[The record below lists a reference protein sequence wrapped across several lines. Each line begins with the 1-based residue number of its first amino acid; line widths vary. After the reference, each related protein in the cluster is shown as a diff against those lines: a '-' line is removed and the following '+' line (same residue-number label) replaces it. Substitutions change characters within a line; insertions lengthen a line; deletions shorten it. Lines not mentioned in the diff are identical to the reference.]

1 MEAEFQ
7 LINAP
12 VITPDFRDA
21 DAPDVALIKRIPPSL
36 KRPSMTYVQPAMA
49 AGNKEAGFFASEYP
63 LLDIGA
69 AEDTDSYVYQAVF
82 KKLALAM
89 KEGWSLVG
97 KNQETLDYIKDRFNQ
112 LEIAQGQTIRSM
124 LIELM
129 GSLLR
134 YHSVFILKARNAKAS
149 GGKVRRIGNKKLNPV
164 AGYFVASPDTMEIKP
179 GKDYRPK
186 AYKHVMPDGRK
197 KFFKPE
203 DVIHVTVNKK
213 PHFLTPTPPWHPVI
227 EDVTA
232 LRRIEEHIENLVYQH
247 IYPLFQYKVGTEDRP
262 MQRYEDGTTEADIVR
277 AKIRDMPSDGM
288 IVTPERHEIAGLGSE
303 SRALRADP
311 YVEHFKKRV
320 IAGTGMSQLDFG
332 DGNTANRSCYSED
345 TQTLTENGWK
355 YYWEIK
361 EGERIATFNPQTEQ
375 LEFYEPNG
383 GIYLHEYEGPM
394 YHFKNR
400 NVDVCVTP
408 DHDMWVGQRM
418 WKETEWSKQKAEEIP
433 HNRFDF
439 RTGSFGWEGIEPED
453 FKLPFVPYGSNIDF
467 ANSIDFDR
475 IKIEDWLEFLGYFV
489 SEGTLAKTK
498 NKWAISIS
506 QSSWANPEKAER
518 IRACFRR
525 LPFKFN
531 EYTDPSDGT
540 TRFWINCKSLYL
552 YLQENCGDY
561 SYLKHF
567 PSEVLSYSKE
577 YLRIAFEAAMLGD
590 GTTDR
595 REGRTSRAYYST
607 SDLLIDQM
615 QTIAVKLGY
624 RAHVLDGASCKRV
637 CISLGS
643 KSEVKKSQIEVVQ
656 YSGKVYCF
664 NVENHLFFTRRNGR
678 IGVHGNTADSMSKLA
693 VSNVKFYQQC
703 LADFLNFHMIRELLQ
718 ESVFGFDVLKEENKV
733 EIQFAEIDHEA
744 SIARENH
751 EMLRFTSNLTT
762 RTEARQ
768 RSGMEPMSEEQEE
781 DCYSCKV
788 TQKEIEKKGDIELEK
803 AKATASQR
811 AAQNKSTPTNQHG
824 TKTGPAKRKSARDM
838 VAADL
843 FHQLV
848 QDLHRV
854 NPRAVNL
861 GFIEQLFYLTRDQIK
876 RSFET
881 QIRNAVISGTQG
893 LPIGQSLGIRL
904 NAIISR
910 VQRDFESDVD
920 RLFRA
925 SMSRTVAELSRGI
938 RDRLTIDR
946 LEYRIRFIE
955 RSILKKAETLGA
967 VAAMQSNG
975 IEQAVVRSVVG
986 GEDYPI
992 WNGVVIELNGVS
1004 DDQLPPYHP
1013 NCKCT
1018 LEPVGAPNGG

>member
-7 LINAP
+7 LVNAP
-12 VITPDFRDA
+12 VITPVFQDV
-21 DAPDVALIKRIPPSL
+21 DAPDIALIKRLPPSL
-36 KRPSMTYVQPAMA
+36 KRPTMTYVQPATA
-49 AGNKEAGFFASEYP
+49 TRGNKDSGFFPSEYP

-97 KNQETLDYIKDRFNQ
+97 KNQDTIDYVRERFNQ

-129 GSLLR
+129 GALLR
-134 YHSVFILKARNAKAS
+134 YHSVFILKARNAAAS
-149 GGKVRRIGNKKLNPV
+149 GGKVRRIGNKKLKPV

-197 KFFKPE
+197 RFFKPE
-203 DVIHVTVNKK
+203 DVIHVHVNKK

-247 IYPLFQYKVGTEDRP
+247 IYPLFQYKVGTENHP
-262 MQRYEDGTTEADIVR
+262 MQRYEDGSTEADVVR

-288 IVTPERHEIAGLGSE
+288 IVTPERHEISGLGSE
-303 SRALRADP
+303 SRALRAEP

-332 DGNTANRSCYSED
+332 DGNTANRS
-345 TQTLTENGWK
+345 
-355 YYWEIK
+355 
-361 EGERIATFNPQTEQ
+361 
-375 LEFYEPNG
+375 
-383 GIYLHEYEGPM
+383 
-394 YHFKNR
+394 
-400 NVDVCVTP
+400 
-408 DHDMWVGQRM
+408 
-418 WKETEWSKQKAEEIP
+418 
-433 HNRFDF
+433 
-439 RTGSFGWEGIEPED
+439 
-453 FKLPFVPYGSNIDF
+453 
-467 ANSIDFDR
+467 
-475 IKIEDWLEFLGYFV
+475 
-489 SEGTLAKTK
+489 
-498 NKWAISIS
+498 
-506 QSSWANPEKAER
+506 
-518 IRACFRR
+518 
-525 LPFKFN
+525 
-531 EYTDPSDGT
+531 
-540 TRFWINCKSLYL
+540 
-552 YLQENCGDY
+552 
-561 SYLKHF
+561 
-567 PSEVLSYSKE
+567 
-577 YLRIAFEAAMLGD
+577 
-590 GTTDR
+590 
-595 REGRTSRAYYST
+595 
-607 SDLLIDQM
+607 
-615 QTIAVKLGY
+615 
-624 RAHVLDGASCKRV
+624 
-637 CISLGS
+637 
-643 KSEVKKSQIEVVQ
+643 
-656 YSGKVYCF
+656 
-664 NVENHLFFTRRNGR
+664 
-678 IGVHGNTADSMSKLA
+678 TADSMSKLA
-693 VSNVKFYQQC
+693 TSNVKFYQQC
-703 LADFLNFHMIRELLQ
+703 LADYLNFHLIRELLQ
-718 ESVFGFDVLKEENKV
+718 ESMFGFDVLKEENKV

-751 EMLRFTSNLTT
+751 EMLRFTNNLTT
-762 RTEARQ
+762 RTEARL
-768 RSGMEPMSEEQEE
+768 RSGMEPMALEQEE

-788 TQKEIEKKGDIELEK
+788 TMKEIEAKGDIEPEK
-803 AKATASQR
+803 AKQAASQR
-811 AAQNKSTPTNQHG
+811 AAQNKSTPSNQHG
-824 TKTGPAKRKSARDM
+824 TKTGPAKRKSSRDM

-848 QDLHRV
+848 QDLRRV

-861 GFIEQLFYLTRDQIK
+861 GFIEQVFFITRDQMK
-876 RSFET
+876 RSFAPH
-881 QIRNAVISGTQG
+881 IRGAVFSGTQG
-893 LPIGQSLGIRL
+893 LPINQGLAIRL
-904 NAIISR
+904 SAAISR

-925 SMSRTVAELSRGI
+925 SMSRTVAELARGI

-967 VAAMQSNG
+967 VAAMQANG
-975 IEQAVVRSVVG
+975 IEKAVVRSVVG

-992 WNGVVIELNGVS
+992 WNGVVIELKGVS